1 VGDSG
6 QAAIILGEVEAMLAN
21 TRGYRA
27 AVGTRRMP
35 KALCMAGM
43 VIAILVFILFLLD
56 LVFGL
61 VGPVWLAPFKSA
73 SRLMDI
79 AFVICAIAL
88 GFLSWMTFR
97 EQD

>member
-1 VGDSG
+1 
-6 QAAIILGEVEAMLAN
+6 
-21 TRGYRA
+21 
-27 AVGTRRMP
+27 MP

-61 VGPVWLAPFKSA
+61 VGPVWLSPFKSA
-73 SRLMDI
+73 SPLMDI
-79 AFVICAIAL
+79 AFVICAMAL

>member
-1 VGDSG
+1 MMRES
-6 QAAIILGEVEAMLAN
+6 
-21 TRGYRA
+21 RA

-56 LVFGL
+56 LIFGL
-61 VGPVWLAPFKSA
+61 VGPEWLAPFRNA

-79 AFVICAIAL
+79 AFVICAAGL
-88 GFLSWMTFR
+88 GVLSWLTFR

>member
-1 VGDSG
+1 MVAKMRVDRAGVGK
-6 QAAIILGEVEAMLAN
+6 
-21 TRGYRA
+21 
-27 AVGTRRMP
+27 RRMP
-35 KALCMAGM
+35 KALCMTGM

-61 VGPVWLAPFKSA
+61 VGPTWLAPFKSA

-79 AFVICAIAL
+79 AFVICAAIL
-88 GFLSWMTFR
+88 GFLSWTTFR